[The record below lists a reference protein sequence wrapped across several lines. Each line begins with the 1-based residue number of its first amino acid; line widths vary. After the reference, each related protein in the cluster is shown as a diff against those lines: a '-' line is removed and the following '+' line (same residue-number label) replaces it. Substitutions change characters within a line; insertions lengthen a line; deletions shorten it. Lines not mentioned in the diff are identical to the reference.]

1 MRFPSPLIPAT
12 LIRRYK
18 RFLADVRLDDGR
30 EVTVHT
36 PNTGTMTGCAEPGS
50 RIWLRDTAN
59 PARKYPLAWELS
71 TAPNG
76 SLVGVNTHLA
86 NRLVREAIEDEVFS
100 ELHGYSR
107 IRREVR
113 YGEEGS
119 RIDLLLQE
127 AGRADCYVEIK
138 SVTLVRGVGE
148 AAFPDAVSAR
158 GSKHLRELIQIAR
171 GGDRA
176 VLLFCVQRADARS
189 VRPAADIDP
198 LYSRTLV
205 AARDAG
211 VEILAWRASVSPQ
224 AIELDTRLPVVFDGV
239 R

>member
-1 MRFPSPLIPAT
+1 MRFSSPLIPAT

-30 EVTVHT
+30 ELTVHT
-36 PNTGTMTGCAEPGS
+36 PNTGAMTGCAEPGS
-50 RIWLRDTAN
+50 RIWLRDTGN

-71 TAPNG
+71 SAPG
-76 SLVGVNTHLA
+76 GALVGVNTHLA
-86 NRLVREAIEDEVFS
+86 NRLVREAIEGGVIT
-100 ELHGYSR
+100 ELRGYSR
-107 IRREVR
+107 IRQEVR

-127 AGRADCYVEIK
+127 RGRADCYVEIK
-138 SVTLVRGVGE
+138 SVTLVRGQGE

-158 GSKHLRELIQIAR
+158 GSKHLRELAHMVR

-176 VLLFCVQRADARS
+176 VLLFCVQRADARL

-198 LYSRTLV
+198 RYARTL
-205 AARDAG
+205 AEARQAG
-211 VEILAWRASVSPQ
+211 VEILAWRASVSPD
-224 AIELDTRLPVVFDGV
+224 AIELDTRLPVEIEG
-239 R
+239 